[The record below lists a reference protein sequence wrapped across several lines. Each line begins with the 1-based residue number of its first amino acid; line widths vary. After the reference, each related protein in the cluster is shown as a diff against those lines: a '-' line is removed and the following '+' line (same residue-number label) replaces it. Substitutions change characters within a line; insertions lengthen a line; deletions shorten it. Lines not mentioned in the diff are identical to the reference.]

1 MVTPVNHEMFSKT
14 QSSRHVMFCCRTT
27 DTSNVVITLNCANN
41 ASWLRWTV
49 ERCGLGFGPAC
60 TVKHYDS
67 LVSWPENVG
76 RPVST
81 AGHLGRMQTLM
92 STYIL
97 MIRRST
103 TRKAVIRDKPRTD
116 VLRYLLQLMELET
129 YAINERSVF
138 DCRHSNSLPSN
149 SFARPLRPAYIT
161 HDTASLLRY
170 VTAFGLPA
178 EYRSDM

>member
-97 MIRRST
+97 MTRRST

-129 YAINERSVF
+129 YAINELQTSTADIRRAFLRIPSLVRWGQPISLTILPVCSV
-138 DCRHSNSLPSN
+138 
-149 SFARPLRPAYIT
+149 T
-161 HDTASLLRY
+161 
-170 VTAFGLPA
+170 
-178 EYRSDM
+178 